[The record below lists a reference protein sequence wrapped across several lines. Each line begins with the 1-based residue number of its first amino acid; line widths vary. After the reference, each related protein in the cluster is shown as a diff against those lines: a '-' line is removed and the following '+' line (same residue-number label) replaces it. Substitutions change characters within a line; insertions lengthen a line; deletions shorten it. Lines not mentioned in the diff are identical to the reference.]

1 MVCWTLLII
10 VVWIKGLVSDFV
22 ALDSLQEVLHHILP
36 IPFRVVRAWHLYL
49 LKSQE
54 HKGLIRILFLT
65 ALQQI
70 ATAKK
75 QKKSI
80 KNSFSLEHWHSP
92 FTGLSHPVL
101 WPWQPREGR
110 QLGSHVPAF
119 GQRTEGVKLLILL
132 LSPEPFMYLSANTEW
147 APIFPFCFSE

>member
-10 VVWIKGLVSDFV
+10 VVWVKGLVSDFV

-54 HKGLIRILFLT
+54 RKGLVRILFLT
-65 ALQQI
+65 ALQPR
-70 ATAKK
+70 ATAEN
-75 QKKSI
+75 QKESI
-80 KNSFSLEHWHSP
+80 NTAFHQSTGTP
-92 FTGLSHPVL
+92 FTGLSRPVL
-101 WPWQPREGR
+101 WPWQPRKGR

-119 GQRTEGVKLLILL
+119 GQRTEGVTLLILL
-132 LSPEPFMYLSANTEW
+132 LSTEPFMYLSANTEW